1 MLRILTGWLFSLLV
15 IISVCASFVVGV
27 ETLLEYNTRP
37 MAWICFIPAM
47 IVFIMSCVGLF
58 ILITTKASITISKQ
72 FVVGKQSET
81 IKPAKK
87 AKRK

>member
-1 MLRILTGWLFSLLV
+1 MLRILTGLLFSLLV

-58 ILITTKASITISKQ
+58 ILITTKANITISKQ
-72 FVVGKQSET
+72 FVPEKTVET
-81 IKPAKK
+81 KK
-87 AKRK
+87 TKKK